1 MRIAQVSYHT
11 NPLDPPGHRHSG
23 GMNVYIQELS
33 RQLAALGHEVDI
45 ITRRSDAGPT
55 ITDISKNIRL
65 VHVEAGPAEPIEKE
79 LAIPYVP
86 AFADQLIHFAKQE
99 FQSSKGSYDVVHSHY
114 WQGAQAGMLLAQ
126 NLKVPHVVMF
136 HTLGEAKNR
145 ARASEEEPERRIKME
160 RMQSSKADAIVVASS
175 HERGLLQRY
184 YGVPEEKVSVIP
196 CGVDIKHFMPLN
208 AQDCRRELGLQLNK
222 PVILWIGRL
231 EELKGVD
238 ILIGA
243 AAEIEEK
250 DFVVLIVGGGA
261 DADRLRPELKEE
273 VKNAGLEE
281 VVFFR
286 DAVSREELPL
296 YYGASDAVVIP
307 SYYESF
313 GLVAVEAMASGRPV
327 IASRVGGLVS
337 IVTDGVDGYLI
348 PWRCPEPF
356 AEKIEVLMR
365 NSELRENF
373 GKAARR
379 SVEIFAWE
387 NIGQRVEDLYSQHV
401 CN

>member
-65 VHVEAGPAEPIEKE
+65 
-79 LAIPYVP
+79 
-86 AFADQLIHFAKQE
+86 
-99 FQSSKGSYDVVHSHY
+99 
-114 WQGAQAGMLLAQ
+114 
-126 NLKVPHVVMF
+126 VPHVVMF

-313 GLVAVEAMASGRPV
+313 GLVVL
-327 IASRVGGLVS
+327 SRFL
-337 IVTDGVDGYLI
+337 L
-348 PWRCPEPF
+348 
-356 AEKIEVLMR
+356 
-365 NSELRENF
+365 
-373 GKAARR
+373 GKT
-379 SVEIFAWE
+379 
-387 NIGQRVEDLYSQHV
+387 
-401 CN
+401 

>member
-1 MRIAQVSYHT
+1 
-11 NPLDPPGHRHSG
+11 
-23 GMNVYIQELS
+23 
-33 RQLAALGHEVDI
+33 
-45 ITRRSDAGPT
+45 
-55 ITDISKNIRL
+55 
-65 VHVEAGPAEPIEKE
+65 
-79 LAIPYVP
+79 
-86 AFADQLIHFAKQE
+86 
-99 FQSSKGSYDVVHSHY
+99 
-114 WQGAQAGMLLAQ
+114 
-126 NLKVPHVVMF
+126 
-136 HTLGEAKNR
+136 
-145 ARASEEEPERRIKME
+145 
-160 RMQSSKADAIVVASS
+160 
-175 HERGLLQRY
+175 
-184 YGVPEEKVSVIP
+184 
-196 CGVDIKHFMPLN
+196 MPLN
-208 AQDCRRELGLQLNK
+208 AQACRRELGLQPNK